1 MKCKWDKKDINCI
14 IKIWFK
20 RFVSF
25 VIKKNCEKLHFV
37 IITMQTKNT
46 YISYS
51 SKICRNEALNCQP
64 YRLTCIQYC
73 KPNKN
78 T

>member
-1 MKCKWDKKDINCI
+1 MIQKVCFLRNKKKLWKTTFCI
-14 IKIWFK
+14 
-20 RFVSF
+20 
-25 VIKKNCEKLHFV
+25 

-46 YISYS
+46 YKSYS

>member
-1 MKCKWDKKDINCI
+1 
-14 IKIWFK
+14 
-20 RFVSF
+20 
-25 VIKKNCEKLHFV
+25 
-37 IITMQTKNT
+37 MQTKNT
-46 YISYS
+46 YKSYS

-78 T
+78 TYYNIYYR